1 MKLSN
6 IITSVFLLLNYCVFG
21 ITQPEP
27 EQVRYKIVRLDKN
40 VSYYMMD
47 LKKHYPPSYNVDVT
61 LYEPDCNWL
70 EWEQITSGDP
80 DELYVEYIFTV
91 KQEFLSAPDLRVE
104 FQTTEVAIK
113 NDNGNYGYFDPY
125 QNTEV
130 SEPPR
135 NRRTIWIF
143 QWDPCPSNNDDDS
156 KIPQITPGLP
166 ENGTAQYTLFG
177 EIDGNAVNTN
187 GVEEIDYFRFMP
199 SESSGQIYMA
209 FPSGSRNTQV
219 VVQLGQFGDDNF
231 EVLNAVT
238 NRPSNSGFKPMLEF
252 ENLTPYQTA
261 YVRLSF
267 LNYNN
272 SENLNYKVAVFNCKH
287 ICETTN
293 WKENNDIVNVTDV
306 SKPIFISFN
315 SINEAMSFQTSTK
328 NTYSIN
334 FYNDQFESAF
344 YNLSSQ
350 SEDYNN
356 DHHRRY
362 PFNGLENDKFIFIKL
377 VINPF
382 SDNSIVLR
390 LSRLKPL
397 ILVHGIDASP
407 RYDGDGTSFGSLRN
421 NNTLYYDIRP
431 YSAHDFPWK
440 STESIKRKYVGNG
453 VRNGTL
459 GAYITS
465 KRQSNDLK
473 ATIVAHSAGCLMT
486 YYYCQEHNN
495 KFKNN
500 VDNILFAAP
509 PLLGSSLADQFKVK
523 KWFSYV
529 IKRTSGD
536 NFDLIARGT
545 RANWLRGNSKFK
557 FPTSKTTVIL
567 GTRKYITI
575 NEVAMTSI
583 DSIGKYKNY
592 KLLFNTSSRWRL
604 HFDVWYDVLMDT
616 IEGIGEEGLGL
627 EALWPSIISH
637 SSELNKRNIS
647 DSAVGI
653 YSACL
658 TNNPNFR
665 GIGTKSTY
673 EIHSNIQK
681 FSGRDN
687 LILYEALRDRLSE
700 IETEEQE

>member
-27 EQVRYKIVRLDKN
+27 EQVRYIIVRLDKDHT
-40 VSYYMMD
+40 SYEMC
-47 LKKHYPPSYNVDVT
+47 LNKCYPPEYDVDVT
-61 LYEPDCNWL
+61 LYPPNCDWL
-70 EWEQITSGDP
+70 DWEMVPSNDP
-80 DELYVEYIFTV
+80 DDIYVKYVFSMEQSFV
-91 KQEFLSAPDLRVE
+91 ESHDLRVE
-104 FQTTEVAIK
+104 FQTTEIAQK
-113 NDNGNYGYFDPY
+113 NNNGDYGYYDPH
-125 QNTEV
+125 QNSNVTEI
-130 SEPPR
+130 PR
-135 NRRTIWIF
+135 NRRTTWIF
-143 QWDPCPSNNDDDS
+143 QWDPCPSDNSDNS
-156 KIPQITPGLP
+156 KVPQLSVGFP
-166 ENGTAQYTLFG
+166 ENGTDTYILFG
-177 EIDGNAVNTN
+177 KEDGNALATN
-187 GVEEIDYFRFMP
+187 CSEEIDYFRFTP
-199 SESSGQIYMA
+199 TESSGQVYMA
-209 FPSGSRNTQV
+209 FPSGSRTTQV
-219 VVQLGQFGDDNF
+219 VVQIGQFGDENY

-238 NRPSNSGFKPMLEF
+238 NTPSNSGFKPMLEF
-252 ENLTPYQTA
+252 EDLIPHQTA
-261 YVRLSF
+261 YIRLSF
-267 LNYNN
+267 INYDN
-272 SENLNYKVAVFNCKH
+272 SKNLSYKLAVFNCK
-287 ICETTN
+287 ILKETIDWGKN
-293 WKENNDIVNVTDV
+293 IDKVDIQGSLIPAYVCFNN
-306 SKPIFISFN
+306 FN
-315 SINEAMSFQTSTK
+315 EIMGFQTSTK
-328 NTYSIN
+328 NSYTFY
-334 FYNDQFESAF
+334 FYNDLFERILNDLSPQFSVTAE
-344 YNLSSQ
+344 NK
-350 SEDYNN
+350 NHN
-356 DHHRRY
+356 RY
-362 PFNGLENDKFIFIKL
+362 HLLQLEENTYTFVKII
-377 VINPF
+377 VNTF
-382 SDNSIVLR
+382 SDNNIYLK
-390 LSRLKPL
+390 LSRSKPL

-407 RYDGDGTSFGSLRN
+407 RYEGDGTSFGSLKDN
-421 NNTLYYDIRP
+421 NQYYDIRP

-453 VRNGTL
+453 VWNGTL

-473 ATIVAHSAGCLMT
+473 ATIIAHSAGCLMT
-486 YYYCQEHNN
+486 YYFCQEHNN

-509 PLLGSSLADQFKVK
+509 PLLGSSLADQSKVK
-523 KWFSYV
+523 KGLSYV

-545 RANWLRGNSKFK
+545 RANWLRGNTKFK

-687 LILYEALRDRLSE
+687 LILYETLKDRLSE